1 MTIISIR
8 RCHLLFVIIFF
19 CPLFLLSCYETS
31 DETPPF
37 GIYSTSPEDGATNVA
52 LNAAIVI
59 TFGTDVD
66 PESVTAA
73 TFAVKDGAGAGVSGD
88 IDAGGVVADFRSK
101 DKLATNT
108 TYTVTLDRDIQ
119 DIYGRTLGD
128 YLGGDYTFSFTTG
141 SQLPEDTP

>member
-1 MTIISIR
+1 
-8 RCHLLFVIIFF
+8 
-19 CPLFLLSCYETS
+19 
-31 DETPPF
+31 
-37 GIYSTSPEDGATNVA
+37 
-52 LNAAIVI
+52 
-59 TFGTDVD
+59 
-66 PESVTAA
+66 
-73 TFAVKDGAGAGVSGD
+73 VKDGTGAGVSGD

-101 DKLATNT
+101 DKLAMNT